1 MRECRVSKSAVSNTI
16 NTGLKLSHSYSQEL
30 CGLYVPTVGDKAPDP
45 KIIVLNTEL
54 ANALGLDVASL
65 NEAEIAALLSGGY
78 SPTGF
83 EPFAQAYAGHQFGGF
98 SPQLGDGRALLLAEV
113 IAADDQRFDIH
124 LKGSG
129 RTVFSRRGDGKAVI
143 GPVLREYILGE
154 AMHRLGVPT
163 TRALAVTCT
172 GESIMRDRMLPGAV
186 LARVASSHIRVGTFQ
201 FVALKGDLSKLKVLA
216 DYAIERHYPQLQGC
230 DNPYLS
236 LLESVCH
243 KQALLMAQ
251 WMSIGFVHGVMNT
264 DNITISGETID
275 YGPCAF
281 LDAFDPSA
289 VFSSI
294 DTQGRYAYAKQPSMA
309 LWGMTRF
316 AETLLPVLADDEDSA
331 VALATT
337 VLNAFEADYQQQWL
351 ELMRQKLAFSTH
363 KVEDLALINE
373 LLGIM
378 VAHAV
383 DYTLLFRAL
392 ADWLQGQHDSLK
404 ALLKNDEVMGS
415 WLGRWSVRLQQEEA
429 DVQVQAANMN
439 QVNALYIPRNHLV
452 ESVIEAA
459 EQNQNYALFKAL
471 LKVLEKPFEK
481 RPGLGDYA
489 LAAPPT
495 FGNYKTFCGT

>member
-1 MRECRVSKSAVSNTI
+1 MREPNVSESPVSNAI
-16 NTGLKLSHSYSQEL
+16 NSGLKLSHSYAQQL
-30 CGLYVPTVGDKAPDP
+30 NGLYVPTLGDKAPDP
-45 KIIVLNTEL
+45 QVIVLNTEL
-54 ANALGLDVASL
+54 AKELGLNIAGL

-78 SPTGF
+78 APAGF

-113 IAADDQRFDIH
+113 IAADDKRFDIH

-163 TRALAVTCT
+163 TRALSVTCT
-172 GESIMRDRMLPGAV
+172 GERIMRDRMLPGAV
-186 LARVASSHIRVGTFQ
+186 LARVASSHLRVGTFQ

-216 DYAIERHYPQLQGC
+216 DYAIERHYPQLQGR

-236 LLESVCH
+236 LLESVCQ
-243 KQALLMAQ
+243 KQALLVAQ

-309 LWGMTRF
+309 QWGMTRF
-316 AETLLPVLADDEDSA
+316 AETLLPLLADDEDCA
-331 VALATT
+331 IALATA

-351 ELMRQKLAFSTH
+351 ILMRQKLAFTTQ
-363 KVEDLALINE
+363 KAEDLALINE
-373 LLGIM
+373 LLALM

-383 DYTLLFRAL
+383 DYTSLFRAL
-392 ADWLQGQHDSLK
+392 ADWLLGQHEPLR
-404 ALLKNDEVMGS
+404 ALFEKDDIMKN
-415 WLGRWSVRLQQEEA
+415 WLERWSLRLQQEGV
-429 DVQVQAANMN
+429 DIQVQATFMN
-439 QVNALYIPRNHLV
+439 QANALYIPRNHLV

-459 EQNQNYALFKAL
+459 EQNENYAPFKAL
-471 LKVLEKPFEK
+471 LNVLEKPYEK
-481 RPGLGDYA
+481 RPGLGNYA
-489 LAAPPT
+489 LAAPSS
-495 FGNYKTFCGT
+495 FGDYRTFCGT